1 MGRERFVF
9 GLWKKKPARQFSKLH
24 KKSVESCDNWLFK
37 ELLGAALIIYNI
49 FAVAFFEVFEGT
61 LEFSFAVNLFSSL
74 LCYFTLLGVFVI
86 TIIHCLFLSLSPF
99 NSMNIFLQNYYNYK
113 PVSIFLL
120 QLPDLWLGP
129 HSQMTR
135 RESIGHRLWWLEM
148 LRKVRSSP
156 ISGFQNKKSPPI
168 GNFPSYSHL
177 TTVSCLF
184 CIFRTIFLRE
194 RTAIIFLPEKSETST
209 VRVLIFGANGSSY
222 DPLSLLKN
230 RSMIRFGKKS
240 CTAWHWWTLALKITW
255 PLLRLFNCPL
265 SRAL

>member
-1 MGRERFVF
+1 MWQLVVQRVTGGCLNNLQYLCCCFF
-9 GLWKKKPARQFSKLH
+9 LKFLKGLWNSP
-24 KKSVESCDNWLFK
+24 
-37 ELLGAALIIYNI
+37 
-49 FAVAFFEVFEGT
+49 FAVH
-61 LEFSFAVNLFSSL
+61 LFSSL

-135 RESIGHRLWWLEM
+135 RESIGHRLWWLEI

-156 ISGFQNKKSPPI
+156 ISGFQNKKSPPF

-194 RTAIIFLPEKSETST
+194 RPAIIFLPEKNETAT
-209 VRVLIFGANGSSY
+209 VRVLIFGANGG
-222 DPLSLLKN
+222 PLSLLK
-230 RSMIRFGKKS
+230 K
-240 CTAWHWWTLALKITW
+240 L
-255 PLLRLFNCPL
+255 
-265 SRAL
+265 

>member
-1 MGRERFVF
+1 MPQQIGN
-9 GLWKKKPARQFSKLH
+9 LKKSQWDNFLNCT

-37 ELLGAALIIYNI
+37 ELLGAAWIIYNI

-194 RTAIIFLPEKSETST
+194 RTAIIFCQ
-209 VRVLIFGANGSSY
+209 
-222 DPLSLLKN
+222 
-230 RSMIRFGKKS
+230 KKARHRQ
-240 CTAWHWWTLALKITW
+240 CV
-255 PLLRLFNCPL
+255 F
-265 SRAL
+265 